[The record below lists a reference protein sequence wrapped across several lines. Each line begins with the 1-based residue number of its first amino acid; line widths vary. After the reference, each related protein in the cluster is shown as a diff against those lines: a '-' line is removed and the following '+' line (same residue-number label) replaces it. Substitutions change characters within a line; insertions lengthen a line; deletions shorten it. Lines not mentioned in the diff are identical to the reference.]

1 MALGQ
6 GARGPDEEGA
16 TTVLNP
22 DYEGRTLHP
31 VLDHRVT
38 EEELVAFAD
47 AVGETHPACRD
58 ADAARRL
65 GHPAVIA
72 PPTYPASLALRAE
85 RPLLDDP
92 GLGADHRSLRHRDT
106 TVTVHRP
113 VRAGDVLRCT
123 VRVVAVEAL
132 GRAGILVT
140 EVTVEASGEPVAV
153 VRNTVVTGPG

>member
-1 MALGQ
+1 MGTRP
-6 GARGPDEEGA
+6 GRSRPDEERA
-16 TTVLNP
+16 ATVLNP
-22 DYEGRTLHP
+22 DYEGRTLHL
-31 VLDHRVT
+31 VLEHRVS

-58 ADAARRL
+58 ADAAHRL

-85 RPLLDDP
+85 RPLFDDP
-92 GLGADHRSLRHRDT
+92 GLGADNRSLRHRDT
-106 TVTVHRP
+106 AVTVHRP
-113 VRAGDVLRCT
+113 VHAGDVLRCT